1 MSSRGG
7 VLLDIDGT
15 LVDTN
20 YLHAVTWAEAFR
32 TCGYQVATSRL
43 HHLIGQGSDRLVAEV
58 LGKDDQSVADAH
70 DDFYAPHLH
79 HLRAFD
85 GAQELIRSIK
95 ARGVSVV
102 LATSAS
108 ERDARHLLAAIDAD
122 DAIDHVTTS
131 SDADASKPAPDIVEA
146 ALDVAGLDAS
156 ECVFVGDTVW
166 DVEAASRAGMPCV
179 CVLTGGIDER
189 ELREAGAIE
198 IYENVA
204 ELARSLEESALGK
217 LFTD

>member
-146 ALDVAGLDAS
+146 ALDVAGLEAS